1 MRATRGSAGESPP
14 TRRRRGISQ
23 TALAGLVGR
32 SESWLSQVERGARSV
47 DRLSVLVDL
56 AEILHVDVADLIRRP
71 WRLAPNGGP
80 LIGGLDTV
88 RHTLAAYPTWGY
100 ITAFGAI
107 DGGRCWACMGEG
119 SRSVLVSSIRARER
133 RQAKRAAE
141 HEASAAERMERIGSA
156 NDAAVAAIVAT
167 FPAFTDA
174 RCSGVIGRTRT

>member
-1 MRATRGSAGESPP
+1 
-14 TRRRRGISQ
+14 
-23 TALAGLVGR
+23 
-32 SESWLSQVERGARSV
+32 
-47 DRLSVLVDL
+47 
-56 AEILHVDVADLIRRP
+56 
-71 WRLAPNGGP
+71 
-80 LIGGLDTV
+80 
-88 RHTLAAYPTWGY
+88 
-100 ITAFGAI
+100 
-107 DGGRCWACMGEG
+107 MGEG